1 MLELVEKFA
10 GSLKALNLEC
20 GDTAIIYMPMVIE
33 TAVAMLA
40 CARIG
45 VIHSV
50 VFGGF
55 SSKELASRIIDC
67 KPKVII
73 SSTCGLEPHKV
84 VKYPD
89 MIREAIK
96 ISKADLKV
104 IYLNRK

>member
-1 MLELVEKFA
+1 
-10 GSLKALNLEC
+10 
-20 GDTAIIYMPMVIE
+20 MPMIIE

-45 VIHSV
+45 IIHSV

-55 SSKELASRIIDC
+55 SAKELASRIMDC

-89 MIREAIK
+89 MIRSAIK
-96 ISKADLKV
+96 MSKT
-104 IYLNRK
+104 